1 MGEVIFD
8 ENLKERLHV
17 FKDRFHAGE
26 LLAEM
31 LERNLSL
38 EDATL
43 LAIPAGGIP
52 VGYEIACRLN
62 IPMDVVIV
70 RKLQIP
76 WDPEAGFGAISS
88 DGEIVLN
95 EMLVKRLGLNEEVV
109 EEVAEKTLRI
119 VRDRSGKFR
128 RVEPMLEIRGKTAI
142 LVDDGLASGY
152 TMLAAIRSARKRN
165 PRRVVVAVPTGST
178 TAIELVSK
186 EVDKILCLNIRGGPF
201 FAVADAYREW
211 RDLTDEE
218 VVEILKRISES
229 RGNYRSKIYDEPDR
243 DMVDR

>member
-31 LERNLSL
+31 LKRNLSL
-38 EDATL
+38 EDAIL

-52 VGYEIACRLN
+52 VGYEISCRLN

-95 EMLVKRLGLNEEVV
+95 ERLVKRLGLSQEVV

-119 VRDRSGKFR
+119 VRDRSEKFR
-128 RVEPMLEIRGKTAI
+128 MVKPMLEIRGKTAI

-152 TMLAAIRSARKRN
+152 TMLAAIRSTRKRN
-165 PRRVVVAVPTGST
+165 PRKVVVAIPTAST
-178 TAIELVSK
+178 AAIELVSR
-186 EVDKILCLNIRGGPF
+186 EVDKILCLNIRNGPF

-211 RDLTDEE
+211 RDLSDEE
-218 VVEILKRISES
+218 VVEILKRVSEGS
-229 RGNYRSKIYDEPDR
+229 RE
-243 DMVDR
+243 

>member
-8 ENLKERLHV
+8 DNLKERLHV

-31 LERNLSL
+31 LKRNLSL
-38 EDATL
+38 GDAII

-52 VGYEIACRLN
+52 VGYEISCRLN

-76 WDPEAGFGAISS
+76 WDPEAGFGAVSS

-95 EMLVKRLGLNEEVV
+95 ERLVKQLGLSEEIIEEVV
-109 EEVAEKTLRI
+109 RKTLGI
-119 VRDRSGKFR
+119 IRDRSKKFR
-128 RVEPMLEIRGKTAI
+128 MVKPVLDIGDKTVI

-152 TMLAAIRSARKRN
+152 TMLAAIRSIKKKNPKRIIA
-165 PRRVVVAVPTGST
+165 AVPTAS
-178 TAIELVSK
+178 AAAVKLVSRK
-186 EVDKILCLNIRGGPF
+186 VDKILCLNVRSGPF
-201 FAVADAYREW
+201 FAVADAYRKW

-218 VVEILKRISES
+218 VIEILR
-229 RGNYRSKIYDEPDR
+229 KIG
-243 DMVDR
+243 

>member
-8 ENLKERLHV
+8 ENLKERLRV

-26 LLAEM
+26 LLSEM
-31 LERNLSL
+31 LKRDLSL
-38 EDATL
+38 EDAIL

-52 VGYEIACRLN
+52 VGYEISCRLN

-95 EMLVKRLGLNEEVV
+95 ERLVKRLGLSQEVV

-119 VRDRSGKFR
+119 VRDRSEKFR
-128 RVEPMLEIRGKTAI
+128 RVKPMLEIRGKTAI

-152 TMLAAIRSARKRN
+152 TMLAAIRSTKKRN
-165 PRRVVVAVPTGST
+165 PRRVVVAVPTAST
-178 TAIELVSK
+178 AAIELVSR

-218 VVEILKRISES
+218 VVEILKRISEGS
-229 RGNYRSKIYDEPDR
+229 RK
-243 DMVDR
+243 

>member
-8 ENLKERLHV
+8 DHLKERLHV
-17 FKDRFHAGE
+17 FRDRFHAGE

-31 LERNLSL
+31 LKRHLSL
-38 EDATL
+38 EDAIL

-52 VGYEIACRLN
+52 VGYGISCKLN
-62 IPMDVVIV
+62 IPMDIVLV

-95 EMLVKRLGLNEEVV
+95 ERLVKRLGLSEEIV

-119 VRDRSGKFR
+119 IRDRSEKFR
-128 RVEPMLEIRGKTAI
+128 RVKPILEIRGKTAI

-152 TMLAAIRSARKRN
+152 TMLAAIRSTRKRS
-165 PRRVVVAVPTGST
+165 PRRVVVAVPTAST
-178 TAIELVSK
+178 AAIELVSR

-211 RDLTDEE
+211 RDLTDDE
-218 VVEILKRISES
+218 VVEILRRVSEGS
-229 RGNYRSKIYDEPDR
+229 RE
-243 DMVDR
+243 

>member
-1 MGEVIFD
+1 MLSWLREIMGKLVFND
-8 ENLKERLHV
+8 NFKERVHV

-38 EDATL
+38 GDAIL

-52 VGYEIACRLN
+52 VGYEISCKLN
-62 IPMDVVIV
+62 IQMDIVLV

-95 EMLVKRLGLNEEVV
+95 ERLVERLGLSEEVI

-119 VRDRSGKFR
+119 VRDRSEKFR
-128 RVEPMLEIRGKTAI
+128 RVKPMLEIRGKTAI

-152 TMLAAIRSARKRN
+152 TLSLIH
-165 PRRVVVAVPTGST
+165 
-178 TAIELVSK
+178 
-186 EVDKILCLNIRGGPF
+186 
-201 FAVADAYREW
+201 
-211 RDLTDEE
+211 
-218 VVEILKRISES
+218 ISEPT
-229 RGNYRSKIYDEPDR
+229 RPY
-243 DMVDR
+243 

>member
-1 MGEVIFD
+1 MGKLVFND
-8 ENLKERLHV
+8 NFKERLHV

-26 LLAEM
+26 LLAKI
-31 LERNLSL
+31 LKRNLSL
-38 EDATL
+38 EDAIL

-52 VGYEIACRLN
+52 VGYEISCRLN

-95 EMLVKRLGLNEEVV
+95 ERLVKRLGLSREIV

-119 VRDRSGKFR
+119 VRDRSEKFR
-128 RVEPMLEIRGKTAI
+128 RVKPILEIRGKTAI

-152 TMLAAIRSARKRN
+152 TMLAAIRSTRKKN
-165 PRRVVVAVPTGST
+165 PRRVVVAVPTASKA
-178 TAIELVSK
+178 AIELVLR

-211 RDLTDEE
+211 RDLSDEE
-218 VVEILKRISES
+218 VVEILKRISDSS
-229 RGNYRSKIYDEPDR
+229 RK
-243 DMVDR
+243 

>member
-8 ENLKERLHV
+8 DNLKERLHV

-31 LERNLSL
+31 LKRNLSL
-38 EDATL
+38 GDAIL

-52 VGYEIACRLN
+52 VGYEISCRLN

-76 WDPEAGFGAISS
+76 WDPEAGFGAVSS

-95 EMLVKRLGLNEEVV
+95 ERLVKQLGLSEEIIEEVV
-109 EEVAEKTLRI
+109 RKTLGI
-119 VRDRSGKFR
+119 IRDRSKKFR
-128 RVEPMLEIRGKTAI
+128 MVKPVLDIGDKTVI

-152 TMLAAIRSARKRN
+152 TMLAAIRSIKKKNPKRIIA
-165 PRRVVVAVPTGST
+165 AVPTAS
-178 TAIELVSK
+178 AAAVKLVSRK
-186 EVDKILCLNIRGGPF
+186 VDKILCLNVRSGPF

-218 VVEILKRISES
+218 VIEILR
-229 RGNYRSKIYDEPDR
+229 KIG
-243 DMVDR
+243 

>member
-8 ENLKERLHV
+8 DNLKERLHV

-31 LERNLSL
+31 LKRNLSL
-38 EDATL
+38 GDAII

-52 VGYEIACRLN
+52 VGYEISCRLN

-76 WDPEAGFGAISS
+76 WDPEAGFGAVSS

-95 EMLVKRLGLNEEVV
+95 ERLVKQLGLSEEIIEEVV
-109 EEVAEKTLRI
+109 RKTLGI
-119 VRDRSGKFR
+119 IRDRSKKFR
-128 RVEPMLEIRGKTAI
+128 MVKPVLDIGDKTVI

-152 TMLAAIRSARKRN
+152 TMLAAIRSIKKKNPKRIIA
-165 PRRVVVAVPTGST
+165 AVPTAS
-178 TAIELVSK
+178 AAAVKLVSRK
-186 EVDKILCLNIRGGPF
+186 VDKILCLNVRSGPF

-218 VVEILKRISES
+218 VIEILR
-229 RGNYRSKIYDEPDR
+229 KIG
-243 DMVDR
+243 

>member
-8 ENLKERLHV
+8 DYLKERLHV

-31 LERNLSL
+31 LKRHLSL
-38 EDATL
+38 EDAIL
-43 LAIPAGGIP
+43 LAIPAGGVP
-52 VGYEIACRLN
+52 VGYEISSRLN
-62 IPMDVVIV
+62 IPMDIVIV

-88 DGEIVLN
+88 DGEIVLS
-95 EMLVKRLGLNEEVV
+95 ERLVKRLGLSREVV
-109 EEVAEKTLRI
+109 EEVVEKTLKI
-119 VRDRSGKFR
+119 VRDRSKKFQ
-128 RVEPMLEIRGKTAI
+128 RVKPILEIRGKTAI

-152 TMLAAIRSARKRN
+152 TMLAAIRSTRKGN
-165 PRRVVVAVPTGST
+165 PRRVVVAVPTAST
-178 TAIELVSK
+178 AAIELVSR

-211 RDLTDEE
+211 RDLSDEE
-218 VVEILKRISES
+218 VVEILKKISEGS
-229 RGNYRSKIYDEPDR
+229 RK
-243 DMVDR
+243 

>member
-31 LERNLSL
+31 LKRNVSL
-38 EDATL
+38 EDAIL

-52 VGYEIACRLN
+52 VGYEISCRLN

-95 EMLVKRLGLNEEVV
+95 ERLVKQLGLSREIV

-119 VRDRSGKFR
+119 VRDRSEKFR
-128 RVEPMLEIRGKTAI
+128 RVKPMLEIRGKTAI

-152 TMLAAIRSARKRN
+152 TMLAAIRSTRKRN
-165 PRRVVVAVPTGST
+165 PRRVVVAVPTASKA
-178 TAIELVSK
+178 AIELVSR

-218 VVEILKRISES
+218 VVEILKRISEGS
-229 RGNYRSKIYDEPDR
+229 RE
-243 DMVDR
+243 

>member
-1 MGEVIFD
+1 MGKLVFND
-8 ENLKERLHV
+8 NFKERLHV

-26 LLAEM
+26 LLAKI
-31 LERNLSL
+31 LKRNLSL
-38 EDATL
+38 EDAIL

-52 VGYEIACRLN
+52 VGYEISCRLN

-95 EMLVKRLGLNEEVV
+95 ERLVKRLRLSQEVI

-119 VRDRSGKFR
+119 VRDRSEKFR
-128 RVEPMLEIRGKTAI
+128 RAKPMLEIKGKTAI

-152 TMLAAIRSARKRN
+152 TMLAAIRSTRKKN
-165 PRRVVVAVPTGST
+165 PRRVVVAVPTAST
-178 TAIELVSK
+178 AAIELVSR
-186 EVDKILCLNIRGGPF
+186 EVDKILCLNIRSGPF

-211 RDLTDEE
+211 RDLSDEE
-218 VVEILKRISES
+218 VVEILKRISEGS
-229 RGNYRSKIYDEPDR
+229 RKSSL
-243 DMVDR
+243 

>member
-8 ENLKERLHV
+8 DDLKERLHV

-31 LERNLSL
+31 LKRNLSL
-38 EDATL
+38 EDVIL

-52 VGYEIACRLN
+52 VGYEISCRLN

-95 EMLVKRLGLNEEVV
+95 ERLVKRLGLSQEII

-119 VRDRSGKFR
+119 VRDRSEKFR
-128 RVEPMLEIRGKTAI
+128 IVKPMLEIRGKTAI

-152 TMLAAIRSARKRN
+152 TMLAAIRSTRKRN
-165 PRRVVVAVPTGST
+165 PRRVVVAVPTASKA
-178 TAIELVSK
+178 AIELVSR
-186 EVDKILCLNIRGGPF
+186 EVDKILCLNIRSSPF

-211 RDLTDEE
+211 RDLSDEE
-218 VVEILKRISES
+218 VVEILKRVSEGS
-229 RGNYRSKIYDEPDR
+229 
-243 DMVDR
+243 

>member
-8 ENLKERLHV
+8 DDLKERLHV

-26 LLAEM
+26 LVAEM
-31 LERNLSL
+31 LKRNLSL
-38 EDATL
+38 EDAIL

-52 VGYEIACRLN
+52 VGYEISCRLN

-95 EMLVKRLGLNEEVV
+95 ERLVKRLRLSQEVI

-119 VRDRSGKFR
+119 VRDRSEKFR
-128 RVEPMLEIRGKTAI
+128 GVKPMLEIKGKTAI

-152 TMLAAIRSARKRN
+152 TMLAAIRSTRKKN
-165 PRRVVVAVPTGST
+165 PRRVVVAVPTAST
-178 TAIELVSK
+178 AAIELVSR
-186 EVDKILCLNIRGGPF
+186 EVDKILCLNIRSSPF

-211 RDLTDEE
+211 RDLSDEE
-218 VVEILKRISES
+218 VVEILKRISEGS
-229 RGNYRSKIYDEPDR
+229 
-243 DMVDR
+243 

>member
-8 ENLKERLHV
+8 DNLKERLHV

-31 LERNLSL
+31 LKRNLSL
-38 EDATL
+38 GDAIL

-52 VGYEIACRLN
+52 VGYEISCRLN

-76 WDPEAGFGAISS
+76 WDPEAGFGAVSS

-95 EMLVKRLGLNEEVV
+95 ERLVKQLGLSEEIIEEVV
-109 EEVAEKTLRI
+109 RKTLGI
-119 VRDRSGKFR
+119 IRDRSKKFR
-128 RVEPMLEIRGKTAI
+128 MVKPVLDIGDKTVI

-152 TMLAAIRSARKRN
+152 TMLAAIRSIKKKNPKRIIA
-165 PRRVVVAVPTGST
+165 AVPTAS
-178 TAIELVSK
+178 AAAVKLVSRK
-186 EVDKILCLNIRGGPF
+186 VDKILCLNVRSGPF
-201 FAVADAYREW
+201 FAVADAYRKW

-218 VVEILKRISES
+218 VIEILR
-229 RGNYRSKIYDEPDR
+229 KIG
-243 DMVDR
+243 

>member
-8 ENLKERLHV
+8 DNLKERLHV

-31 LERNLSL
+31 LKRNLSL
-38 EDATL
+38 GDAII

-52 VGYEIACRLN
+52 VGYEISCRLN

-76 WDPEAGFGAISS
+76 WDPEAGFGAASS

-95 EMLVKRLGLNEEVV
+95 ERLVKQLGLSEEIIEEVV
-109 EEVAEKTLRI
+109 RKTLGI
-119 VRDRSGKFR
+119 IRDRSKKFR
-128 RVEPMLEIRGKTAI
+128 MVKPVLDIGDKTVI

-152 TMLAAIRSARKRN
+152 TMLAAIRSIKKKNPKRIIA
-165 PRRVVVAVPTGST
+165 AVPTAS
-178 TAIELVSK
+178 AAAVKLVSRK
-186 EVDKILCLNIRGGPF
+186 VDKILCLNVRSGPF
-201 FAVADAYREW
+201 FAVADAYRKW

-218 VVEILKRISES
+218 VIEILR
-229 RGNYRSKIYDEPDR
+229 KIG
-243 DMVDR
+243 

>member
-1 MGEVIFD
+1 MGGVIFD
-8 ENLKERLHV
+8 DNLKERLHV

-31 LERNLSL
+31 LKRNLSL
-38 EDATL
+38 GDAII

-52 VGYEIACRLN
+52 VGYEISCRLN

-76 WDPEAGFGAISS
+76 WDPEAGFGAVSS

-95 EMLVKRLGLNEEVV
+95 ERLVKQLGLSEEIIEEVV
-109 EEVAEKTLRI
+109 RKTLGI
-119 VRDRSGKFR
+119 IRDRSKKFR
-128 RVEPMLEIRGKTAI
+128 MVKPVLDIGDKTVI

-152 TMLAAIRSARKRN
+152 TMLAAIRSIKKKNPKRIIA
-165 PRRVVVAVPTGST
+165 AVPTAS
-178 TAIELVSK
+178 AAAVKLVSRK
-186 EVDKILCLNIRGGPF
+186 VDKILCLNVRSGPF

-218 VVEILKRISES
+218 VIEILR
-229 RGNYRSKIYDEPDR
+229 KIG
-243 DMVDR
+243 